1 LKTPL
6 QILEK
11 YWGFSSFK
19 SKQEAIIESVLNG
32 QDTMVLLPTGGGKS
46 LCFQIPALL
55 NEGIC
60 IVISPLVALM
70 TDQVNSLKKKG
81 VKALALKGSISF
93 DELRILLDNAT
104 YGNYKFLYL
113 SPERL
118 QQEIVQNYIKEM
130 DVNTIAVDEA
140 HCISQWGSDFRPAYR
155 NISVLRELHPLVP
168 IIALTAT
175 ATPKVLENTIEEL
188 KMELP
193 NVYKDS
199 FVRENISY
207 QVIEADD
214 KFYQI
219 ERRLKNNLGSAIVYV
234 RSRKSAIEINNQLN
248 RVGIKSAFYHG
259 GLAPDEKDKKLV
271 AWQNK
276 SVSTMVA
283 TNAFGM
289 GIDNPNVRFVIHVQ
303 LPESLES
310 YFQEAGRAGRDGAK
324 ATALLVYNT
333 HDKTL
338 IKKQFIDSLATPSGL
353 KKIYRTL
360 VNYFRIAYGEG
371 ASSEHSFNFID
382 FCNTYKL
389 NTFFTYNALSAMDR
403 LGIIQLSKEFG
414 RKTTINFIV
423 SSEALLAYFERDIVA
438 SVVGKTILRLY
449 GGIFENATKINL
461 ELVAKKSGQKT
472 PVIISVLKKM
482 EQDKLLELSL
492 YITDACLT
500 FLVPREDDKTI
511 NVVAK
516 EIEVL
521 NTKKTNQVEAVLQYV
536 SDDSH
541 CRSLQLVGYFG
552 ESNQK
557 PCGVCSVCNKTGDDL
572 DKKQVQLIAKSILR
586 LLQKEHL
593 NSRQISE
600 ILNHTEQK
608 VMRVLKVLLNAER
621 ICIDEKNKFTIR

>member
-1 LKTPL
+1 MKTPL

-130 DVNTIAVDEA
+130 NVNTIAVDEA

-248 RVGIKSAFYHG
+248 SVGIKSAFYHG

-353 KKIYRTL
+353 KKIYHTL

-371 ASSEHSFNFID
+371 ESSEHSFNFID

-516 EIEVL
+516 EIELL

-608 VMRVLKVLLNAER
+608 VMRVLKLLLNAER
-621 ICIDEKNKFTIR
+621 ICIDEKNKFTVR

>member
-1 LKTPL
+1 MKTPL

-333 HDKTL
+333 HDKIL

-516 EIEVL
+516 EIELL

-608 VMRVLKVLLNAER
+608 VMRVLKLLLNAER

>member
-1 LKTPL
+1 MKTPL

-130 DVNTIAVDEA
+130 NVNTIAVDEA

-248 RVGIKSAFYHG
+248 SVGIKSAFYHG

-353 KKIYRTL
+353 KKIYHTL

-371 ASSEHSFNFID
+371 ESSEHSFNFID

-482 EQDKLLELSL
+482 EKDKLLELSL

-516 EIEVL
+516 EIELL

-608 VMRVLKVLLNAER
+608 VMRVLKLLLNAER
-621 ICIDEKNKFTIR
+621 ISIDEKNKFTIR

>member
-1 LKTPL
+1 MKTPL

-130 DVNTIAVDEA
+130 NVNTIAVDEA

-248 RVGIKSAFYHG
+248 SVGIKSAFYHG

-353 KKIYRTL
+353 KKIYHTL

-371 ASSEHSFNFID
+371 ESSEHSFNFID

-516 EIEVL
+516 EIELL

-608 VMRVLKVLLNAER
+608 VMRVLKLLLNAER
-621 ICIDEKNKFTIR
+621 ISIDEKNKFTIR